1 MLARASAMTRLLSR
15 PGGRPASTAASW
27 RDSSAAVS
35 SGGDAVEFTLPGL
48 GKPFRV
54 PALFLRDNDMS
65 LASRSA
71 TSGQKLHDVLSLGAY
86 AFERHVDSVEFVRS
100 CELPAGVAL
109 SPFAFSTVR
118 EAQRRKDA
126 DADVC
131 VVARISSSPLGSASA
146 EEPAELEYA
155 APSDRMFLPDGSMA
169 PRRVPEPFTAVVPL
183 PWLRRWAAEA
193 ADSEAC
199 DIAGAYA
206 RAAAAKAADVPA
218 WPILETTAPPGQPR
232 AETAHEDTLDSRV
245 GPTLWSG
252 PSVAAAGPE
261 AAAQGAPTAFH
272 SWDEVVASA
281 EGHARWLGSIRSLG
295 FAVLRGA
302 PVGPDTVTRVNH
314 LFGPVRETAE
324 YGSVFDVRVE
334 EDVWNF
340 TFNSDGLDVHSDNPY
355 RDPSPTVQ
363 LLNCVIAAKSGGE
376 TMLVDAWRAAQD
388 LGAEDPEALA
398 ILAATPLSFEFK
410 VSSVFS
416 AALQAARCPGR
427 VAASHVCIEEQRCG
441 SRECLCPLL
450 CLPRARRRRAR
461 ASARRARRPTCC
473 KPRGAFA
480 RATGPTWRQR
490 RRPSGFLA
498 LVGALGGSRSTP
510 GRSTLFVPRLAA
522 MPSSATTKHTLPC
535 L

>member
-1 MLARASAMTRLLSR
+1 
-15 PGGRPASTAASW
+15 
-27 RDSSAAVS
+27 
-35 SGGDAVEFTLPGL
+35 
-48 GKPFRV
+48 
-54 PALFLRDNDMS
+54 MS

-340 TFNSDGLDVHSDNPY
+340 TFNSDALDVHSDNPY

-410 VSSVFS
+410 TGASLGKEGPQ
-416 AALQAARCPGR
+416 ADLLQAKGGVRTGHGAHLEATTPAVRLSGPGGR
-427 VAASHVCIEEQRCG
+427 V
-441 SRECLCPLL
+441 
-450 CLPRARRRRAR
+450 
-461 ASARRARRPTCC
+461 
-473 KPRGAFA
+473 
-480 RATGPTWRQR
+480 
-490 RRPSGFLA
+490 
-498 LVGALGGSRSTP
+498 GGVTFNSRSLNAFCAPP
-510 GRSTLFVPRLAA
+510 GSDAIKRYYEAYTALSMKLNDPARQLRFRLESGDVVLVINHRVLHGRTAFSVDGGDAKAA
-522 MPSSATTKHTLPC
+522 EATFGYLLPEGAKIPARWLTGTYADVDSLTSAHRTICHAIAGRG
-535 L
+535 